1 MKEMGKFEKG
11 WFVVE
16 VVSRRGKSVKSSLES
31 MVSYSDL
38 DDVIFGVSISPIKE
52 FGNYILVD
60 MIAAPKAISA
70 ILRLNNVKRFMGSNQ
85 NPQPLTEAEVA
96 SMF

>member
-16 VVSRRGKSVKSSLES
+16 VVSRRGKSVKTSMES
-31 MVSYSDL
+31 MVSHSEL
-38 DDVIFGVSISPIKE
+38 DDVIFGVSISPMKE

-60 MIAAPKAISA
+60 MIATPKAISA

-85 NPQPLTEAEVA
+85 NPLPLTEAEVA
-96 SMF
+96 FMF